1 MIKYIALG
9 TDCKEYFNYDG
20 KPLPIRPLSTFEL
33 DQAFLKAIEGVS
45 PLIFDSVIKLKLG
58 IVDDNEQINIDKNT
72 YKDFLKYYN
81 EIDYWVVYFSIKDF
95 QEEEFSFPDFDG
107 EYTQQFD
114 DWKEDNPKG
123 YYFVKNM
130 KYVHKIASDIIQM
143 TSQPEEK
150 VMEILSNSQ
159 GKVLAT
165 LVHSFHQP
173 LASEAWKL
181 TPLQTTFIL
190 FTRPGGPQ
198 LVKNIEELPGIKRGK
213 YQDIKKQLAA
223 LGLGIM
229 DG

>member
-45 PLIFDSVIKLKLG
+45 PLIFDSVIKHKLG
-58 IVDDNEQINIDKNT
+58 IVDDSKQIKFDKNT

-95 QEEEFSFPDFDG
+95 QEENFSFPDFDG
-107 EYTQQFD
+107 EYSQKFD
-114 DWKEDNPKG
+114 NWKEDNPKG
-123 YYFVKNM
+123 YYQVKSM
-130 KYVHKIASDIIQM
+130 KYIHKLATDIIQM
-143 TSQPEEK
+143 TSQPVEK
-150 VMEILSNSQ
+150 LMEVLANSE

-165 LVHSFHQP
+165 MVHSFHQP

-181 TPLQTTFIL
+181 TPLQTTFI
-190 FTRPGGPQ
+190 FYTRPGAPQ
-198 LVKNIEELPGIKRGK
+198 VLKDVQDLPGIKRGK
-213 YQDIKKQLAA
+213 YQDIEKQLAA
-223 LGLGIM
+223 LGFLNG
-229 DG
+229 

>member
-58 IVDDNEQINIDKNT
+58 VIEDDKQINFDKNT

-95 QEEEFSFPDFDG
+95 QEEDFSFPDFDG
-107 EYTQQFD
+107 EFADKFD
-114 DWKEDNPKG
+114 DWKEDKPKG
-123 YYFVKNM
+123 YYLVRNM
-130 KYVHKIASDIIQM
+130 KYVHKLSSDIIQM
-143 TSQPEEK
+143 TSQPVEK
-150 VMEILSNSQ
+150 LMEVLANAE

-165 LVHSFHQP
+165 MVHSFHQP

-181 TPLQTTFIL
+181 TPLQTTFI
-190 FTRPGGPQ
+190 FYTRPGAPQ
-198 LVKNIEELPGIKRGK
+198 ILKNVEDLPGIKRGTIE
-213 YQDIKKQLAA
+213 DITKQLINM
-223 LGLGIM
+223 GLI